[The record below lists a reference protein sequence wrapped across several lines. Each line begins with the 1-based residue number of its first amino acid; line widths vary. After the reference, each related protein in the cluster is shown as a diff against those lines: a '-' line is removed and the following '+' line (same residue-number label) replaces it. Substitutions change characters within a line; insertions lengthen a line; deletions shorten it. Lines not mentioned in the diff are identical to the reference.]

1 MREPIILKAMQGYAD
16 SNSARFHMPGHK
28 GNAEFEKLFP
38 MASGDITEL
47 SFSGCLFSDEGIIA
61 TAQKNVAEILGA
73 RASHFVTDGSTSA
86 ILAMLYSLSKRG
98 KKVIIPRFSHKSVYN
113 AIKLFGLEPI
123 FLPIEEKDG
132 IIYQRADGIDEML
145 SSDGGIAGVMLISP
159 DYYGLSPDLATASV
173 ACKKHGKILLVDGAH
188 GGHLKFVDN
197 GLYAGNYADAWVD
210 GAHKTLPC
218 LTQAAILNVAN
229 DNISADI
236 EDGLSIFRTTSPS
249 YPIMASIEYG
259 VYYGEHLG
267 QSGFNKF
274 FDRVEK
280 LKQSVKAVG
289 GVFAHTDDCAKVV
302 FDCALSGVG
311 CSNLNAHLEE
321 CGIYPE
327 FSDGRYIVFMASPMN
342 TEDDFERLAVAV
354 EDFLSKNKK
363 SAQNT
368 QKPSITDIKTYR
380 KTDYVTAATAPWT
393 LVDEM
398 GAVGRIAA
406 ENIGFFPPCYPV
418 VTAGEVIT
426 RQAAEAIG
434 RAKNSFGLI
443 NGLFKVVKE

>member
-1 MREPIILKAMQGYAD
+1 MREPVILKAMRDYAA

-28 GNAEFEKLFP
+28 GSVEFEKLFP
-38 MASGDITEL
+38 MADGDITEL

-61 TAQKNVAEILGA
+61 TAQQNVAEILGA
-73 RASHFVTDGSTSA
+73 KVSHFVTDGSTAA
-86 ILAMLYSLSKRG
+86 ILAMLYALSKRG

-123 FLPIEEKDG
+123 FLPLEERDG
-132 IIYQRADGIDEML
+132 IIYQRTNGLDKML
-145 SSDGGIAGVMLISP
+145 ASDSDIVGVMLISP
-159 DYYGLSPDLATASV
+159 DYYGMAPDLETASA
-173 ACKKHGKILLVDGAH
+173 ACKKNGSVLLVDGAH
-188 GGHLKFVDN
+188 GGHLKFADG

-210 GAHKTLPC
+210 GVHKTLPC
-218 LTQAAILNVAN
+218 LTQAAILNVASE
-229 DNISADI
+229 DLFADI
-236 EDGLSIFRTTSPS
+236 EDGLGIFRTTSPS

-267 QSGFNKF
+267 QSGFSNF

-280 LKQSVKAVG
+280 FKQSIQAVG
-289 GVFAHTDDCAKVV
+289 GVFARTDDGAKIV
-302 FDCALSGVG
+302 FDCELSGVD
-311 CSNLNAHLEE
+311 CDQLNCHLEN

-327 FSDGRYIVFMASPMN
+327 LSDGRYIVFMASPMN
-342 TEDDFERLAVAV
+342 AEDDFERMTIAVKG
-354 EDFLSKNKK
+354 FLLKNKK
-363 SAQNT
+363 DAQNT
-368 QKPSITDIKTYR
+368 RKTNITDIKTYR

-398 GAVGRIAA
+398 GAVGRVAA

-426 RQAAEAIG
+426 RQAAEAIS